1 MSVEKEQQVQKP
13 NVFEQ
18 MPMARADEKFA
29 PAKEQPK
36 QEQKPVLLGLKV
48 KKVGE
53 LVFKPQDLKESTT
66 AREVATKA
74 IEGMKSIAT
83 ASKHEQEF
91 GTLGLKV
98 KNIDE
103 LRVSK
108 DGNSYSA
115 KIGNGDSY
123 LTLRLG
129 ENSTTLA
136 LSGRDG
142 ALRAY
147 AEQKK
152 DAITFEQQS
161 A

>member
-1 MSVEKEQQVQKP
+1 MSDLKQQVEQKP
-13 NVFEQ
+13 QNEFGQ
-18 MPMARADEKFA
+18 MPMARADERLA
-29 PAKEQPK
+29 PQK
-36 QEQKPVLLGLKV
+36 QERPKEKAILGFKV

-53 LVFKPQDLKESTT
+53 LVFKPQDLRESTT
-66 AREVATKA
+66 AREVASKA
-74 IEGMKSIAT
+74 IAGMKSVAT
-83 ASKHEQEF
+83 ASKHEGEF

-108 DGNSYSA
+108 DGNTYSA
-115 KIGNGDSY
+115 KIGNGETF

-136 LSGRDG
+136 LSTKEG
-142 ALRAY
+142 LVKAY
-147 AEQKK
+147 AEQKGNE
-152 DAITFEQQS
+152 ITFGQQS